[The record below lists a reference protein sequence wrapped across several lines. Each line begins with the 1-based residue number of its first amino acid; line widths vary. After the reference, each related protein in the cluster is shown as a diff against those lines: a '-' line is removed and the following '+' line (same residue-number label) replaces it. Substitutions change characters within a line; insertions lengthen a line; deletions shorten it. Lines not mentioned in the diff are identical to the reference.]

1 MWVFRVQQ
9 PCPTT
14 LVSVAGFHSPGDKG
28 VLYKFINEFF
38 SQLMNVYTRRAGFG
52 RKAEVLTSQQK

>member
-1 MWVFRVQQ
+1 MWVFGVQQ

-38 SQLMNVYTRRAGFG
+38 SQLMNVYTRQGWVR
-52 RKAEVLTSQQK
+52 QKS